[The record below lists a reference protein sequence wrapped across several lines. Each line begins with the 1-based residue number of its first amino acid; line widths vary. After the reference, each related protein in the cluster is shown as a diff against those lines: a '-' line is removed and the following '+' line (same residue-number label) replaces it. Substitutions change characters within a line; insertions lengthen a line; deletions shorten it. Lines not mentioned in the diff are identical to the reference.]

1 MVTLHQDT
9 VPFQLQVIGSQSIH
23 SAQCSPHIPVH
34 PHKLSLSIHQSTQHP
49 HKLSLS
55 GSLTAS
61 HQRLDNK
68 LIGLHNITQE
78 PGHAV
83 KMLVTIMGHTTFLH
97 VCMPMGMVLVIKI
110 IP

>member
-23 SAQCSPHIPVH
+23 SAQCSPQIPVH

-78 PGHAV
+78 LEHAQS
-83 KMLVTIMGHTTFLH
+83 K
-97 VCMPMGMVLVIKI
+97 CC
-110 IP
+110 